1 MKNWIKI
8 AKIIHNQKGVGLVE
22 ILVSA
27 FLIAILCAVV
37 LNAFLGDKQAANIQA
52 QVSEAQQSATFS
64 LTELTV
70 AVRNA
75 GYGVPT
81 GTPPYRKRI
90 GTLGHDTLI
99 IYCKN
104 NGGTIDST
112 RYFLDHT
119 TDAVHPTL
127 KRKKNT
133 AAAEVFAENIEDI
146 DFFEVPLPPAQ
157 VKSITVSI
165 TARTEDIDKHL
176 NDYRRRTVSSN
187 IQMANAAL

>member
-1 MKNWIKI
+1 MLKLPNLLIDTKGFSI
-8 AKIIHNQKGVGLVE
+8 VEVLIGAFIISIVCAFALQAFVGQK
-22 ILVSA
+22 
-27 FLIAILCAVV
+27 
-37 LNAFLGDKQAANIQA
+37 AASNMQE
-52 QVSEAQQSATFS
+52 QVSEAQQAATFS

-75 GYGVPT
+75 GFGVPT
-81 GTPPYRKRI
+81 GAPRYAVRI

-99 IYCKN
+99 IYSN
-104 NGGTIDST
+104 NGVSTDST

-119 TDAVHPTL
+119 TDAAHPTL
-127 KRKKNT
+127 KRRKNVV
-133 AAAEVFAENIEDI
+133 AAEVFAENIEDV
-146 DFFEVPLPPAQ
+146 DFFPLGAP

-187 IQMANAAL
+187 IVMANASF